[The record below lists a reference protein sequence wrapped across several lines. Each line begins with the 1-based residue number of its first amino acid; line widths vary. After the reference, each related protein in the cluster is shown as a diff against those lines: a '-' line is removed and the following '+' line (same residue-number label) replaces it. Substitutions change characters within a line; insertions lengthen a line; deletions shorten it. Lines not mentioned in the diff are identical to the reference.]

1 MKRDMATYIMARRK
15 KERRGAVVVV
25 VVIPWL
31 GSEVVSG
38 YTRRSIVD

>member
-25 VVIPWL
+25 VIPWL